1 MADTTALTRLSP
13 DDIRACRAENPKA
26 RARDFA
32 QSIGITEAELV
43 AAHLGHGVTAI
54 DPAPDQLFPLIREL
68 GEVMALTRNRS
79 CVAERVGV
87 YDPFTGGAHAAM
99 VTGSEIDM
107 RMFPSHWRYG
117 FAVQDET
124 ADGIKRSLQVF
135 DAHGEAVHKVHLRA
149 TSDAPAFARLVDTLR
164 LAPPALDLTPPP
176 ATEPAKADPAR
187 AEELR
192 AEWAQM
198 TDTHQFLRM
207 VHRLKMNRL
216 GANRIAG
223 APFARALTI
232 ESVDLALKAAAENA
246 IPIMVFVGNMGCI
259 QIHGGLIERLVPM
272 GPWINV
278 MDPRFNL
285 HLRADHIAEVW
296 AITKPTRTGDA
307 VSIEAFDAEGAL
319 ILQLFAYRKDVP
331 GTEWN
336 QMVATLPGA
345 SA

>member
-13 DDIRACRAENPKA
+13 DDIRARRAENPKA

-32 QSIGITEAELV
+32 HSIGITEAELV

-54 DPAPDQLFPLIREL
+54 DPAPDRLFPLIREL

-87 YDPFTGGAHAAM
+87 YDPFTGGVHAAM

-124 ADGIKRSLQVF
+124 ADGTKRSLQVF

-149 TSDAPAFARLVDTLR
+149 TSDTTAFARLVDTLR

-176 ATEPAKADPAR
+176 PTEPAKADPTR
-187 AEELR
+187 AEDLR

-223 APFARALTI
+223 APFARALAI
-232 ESVDLALKAAAENA
+232 ESVDLALKAAAENS

-285 HLRADHIAEVW
+285 HLRADHITEVW

-319 ILQLFAYRKDVP
+319 ILQLFAYRKDLP

-336 QMVATLPGA
+336 DMVAALPGA